1 MGKIFSWHCVATG
14 SRAGH
19 ALGQQHCNSFAQ
31 STQARAWLRK
41 AHANSIDEKGLIVY
55 SLGNFRPATRGYYD
69 IGIYLY
75 IYIFYINNINL
86 YLGKI

>member
-1 MGKIFSWHCVATG
+1 MG

-19 ALGQQHCNSFAQ
+19 ALGQQHCNSIAQ

-55 SLGNFRPATRGYYD
+55 SFGNFRPASRGYYD
-69 IGIYLY
+69 IRIYLY
-75 IYIFYINNINL
+75 IYIYFISI
-86 YLGKI
+86 I